1 MCTCMCKHEFCV
13 ERIVQIQKAE
23 LVEIGLTAIKLNLYS
38 AKPHSD
44 HQIDN
49 YQWDTSFDNYRLDVP
64 STMRRWHGQRI
75 DRENESI
82 IRGSDDTVST
92 NPLFVLMLWR
102 IQDGIN

>member
-1 MCTCMCKHEFCV
+1 MNAFMCTCMCKHEFCV

-64 STMRRWHGQRI
+64 STMRR
-75 DRENESI
+75 
-82 IRGSDDTVST
+82 
-92 NPLFVLMLWR
+92 
-102 IQDGIN
+102 